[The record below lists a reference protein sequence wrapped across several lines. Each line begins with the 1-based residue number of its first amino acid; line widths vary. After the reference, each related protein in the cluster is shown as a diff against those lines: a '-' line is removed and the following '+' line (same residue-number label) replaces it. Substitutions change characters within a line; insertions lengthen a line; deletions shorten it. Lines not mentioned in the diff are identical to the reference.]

1 MTKEIYLL
9 FAVILL
15 ATHKELSYKHK
26 SYNDNVTLNKRN
38 RKEYIGRGQMKE
50 NGCYSVEAAPRCPE
64 LKLSINR
71 THFRSSGTV
80 VPPDVTQTTL
90 EPRL

>member
-1 MTKEIYLL
+1 MTKEIYFL
-9 FAVILL
+9 FAVLL
-15 ATHKELSYKHK
+15 LVTHEELSYKHLP
-26 SYNDNVTLNKRN
+26 YNNNVTLNNRN
-38 RKEYIGRGQMKE
+38 RKEYKGRGQTKE